1 MNVSF
6 SDSQLQNQKVKRQKI
21 IENYERNGQI
31 VMEASCYSV
40 WANNQCYETK

>member
-21 IENYERNGQI
+21 NERNGQI